1 MPRPVGCRRW
11 RNPRSQRGG
20 HPTHK
25 RICRMAPNL
34 PKMSY
39 ISSVV
44 MLKGRFLHQ
53 PPPPPFSQA
62 SCPASQHFFRLT
74 LSLQMGGG

>member
-1 MPRPVGCRRW
+1 MGQGLARR
-11 RNPRSQRGG
+11 
-20 HPTHK
+20 THK

-44 MLKGRFLHQ
+44 MLKGRFLQPWYNTLPSMVVRCPKQPAPLRMAQLQPQLQ
-53 PPPPPFSQA
+53 PPSA
-62 SCPASQHFFRLT
+62 SHYQ
-74 LSLQMGGG
+74 